1 MKVFI
6 VYSCYHYDD
15 YKRAHSASE
24 VHRVFTNEEKAYDFA
39 NKKLLLMFDEYAKYN
54 SSECK
59 THIIDEYFKL
69 KNGWIQCEEC
79 GIQLNKDGTVDL
91 DDKNNLFSKEHI
103 ISVINDTTKSK
114 KEIYDWIQDNL
125 YNNILCEPDYTMMPT
140 HLNYFVISKTIDN
153 DDED

>member
-1 MKVFI
+1 M
-6 VYSCYHYDD
+6 D
-15 YKRAHSASE
+15 
-24 VHRVFTNEEKAYDFA
+24 
-39 NKKLLLMFDEYAKYN
+39 
-54 SSECK
+54 
-59 THIIDEYFKL
+59 FKL

-140 HLNYFVISKTIDN
+140 HINYFVSTKTIDN